1 MAHRDEVQIPGRQA
15 PASQSNNS
23 SGHPTAP
30 GATPP
35 AWVDACLDAVL
46 IVFLVGEMLIIF
58 SDVVARSLFH
68 SSVLWGEEIAQLAL
82 TVVAFVGGA
91 VAYPRGYHMAVQALV
106 VRLPETGRRIA
117 LALVDWIVLV
127 LALVVLV
134 LAFPVLF
141 TRWADRT
148 LILGMSRAWYVLPL
162 LCGMALLASL
172 AAWRLWWQPRTVVAG
187 TGTGVLGGLLA
198 IVLGRNVWGPWDQ
211 GAFPLCLT
219 AGLFFVLLALAVP
232 IGFVLPLSAL
242 LYLYTSGVAPLYSV
256 PINMQGGIASFVL
269 VAIPFFILAGYLM
282 TEGGMSRPLA
292 EFVQSLVGHF
302 RGGLL
307 QVIVITMYIFSGI
320 SGSKMADIAAV
331 GTSMRD
337 VLWEEGYAPA
347 ESVSVLAASAVMG
360 ETVPPSIA
368 MLVLGSIT
376 TLSVGAL
383 FLAGVLPAVVIALC
397 LMVLIYVRAR
407 LAGLPKKFRAPWR
420 EQRRGAVRAIPA
432 MLVPI
437 ILVGGI
443 LTGIAT
449 PTEVSA
455 FAVAYA
461 LVVSALLYRTLGGAD
476 LRRIL
481 AETAAMSGMLLFII
495 GTATTFSWTLTMAN
509 LPQLIGHLLS
519 LTGGSRALFLLGSM
533 LCLVVV
539 GALLEGLPALLIFAP
554 MLLPAAA
561 QLGIHPLHYGILLI
575 LAMGIGHFSPPIGV
589 GLYVACAV
597 GNATVEETV
606 PRYLHYLVVLALGLL
621 VVAFVPWFSLVI
633 PNAWNLGR

>member
-1 MAHRDEVQIPGRQA
+1 
-15 PASQSNNS
+15 
-23 SGHPTAP
+23 
-30 GATPP
+30 
-35 AWVDACLDAVL
+35 VDAFLDSIL

-58 SDVVARSLFH
+58 TDVLARSLFH

-82 TVVAFVGGA
+82 TVVAFLGGA
-91 VAYPRGYHMAVQALV
+91 VAYPRGHHMAVQALV
-106 VRLPETGRRIA
+106 ARLPELGRRISQ
-117 LALVDWIVLV
+117 ALVDWLVLV
-127 LALVVLV
+127 LAVVVAALSY
-134 LAFPVLF
+134 PVLL

-162 LCGMALLASL
+162 LGGMALLAGL
-172 AAWRLWWQPRTVVAG
+172 AAWRLWWQPRKIVAASGAMVFAILFAVV
-187 TGTGVLGGLLA
+187 V
-198 IVLGRNVWGPWDQ
+198 GRRVWGPWDQ
-211 GAFPLCLT
+211 SMFPLCLT
-219 AGLFFVLLALAVP
+219 LTVFVVLLALSVP

-269 VAIPFFILAGYLM
+269 VAIPFFILAGYIM

-292 EFVQSLVGHF
+292 EFVQCLVGHF

-331 GTSMRD
+331 GASMRD
-337 VLWEEGYAPA
+337 TLREEGYAPA
-347 ESVSVLAASAVMG
+347 EIVSVLAASAVMG

-383 FLAGVLPAVVIALC
+383 FLAGLLPAVVIALC
-397 LMVLIYVRAR
+397 LMALIYARAH
-407 LAGLPKKFRAPWR
+407 LGGFGKKPRAPWR
-420 EQRRGAVRAIPA
+420 MQRRAAVRAMPA
-432 MLVPI
+432 LLVPLV
-437 ILVGGI
+437 LVGGI
-443 LTGIAT
+443 LTGVAT

-461 LVVSALLYRTLGGAD
+461 LVLSAILYRNLRGTD

-509 LPQLIGHLLS
+509 LPQLISQLLG
-519 LTGGSRALFLLGSM
+519 LAGGSRALFLLGSM
-533 LCLVVV
+533 LCLVLV
-539 GALLEGLPALLIFAP
+539 GALLEGLPALLVFAP
-554 MLLPAAA
+554 LLLPVAA
-561 QLGIHPLHYGILLI
+561 QLGIQPLHYGILLI

-589 GLYVACAV
+589 GLYVTCAV
-597 GNATVEETV
+597 GNASVEETI
-606 PRYLHYLVVLALGLL
+606 PRYLPYMLVLAIGLL
-621 VVAFVPWFSLVI
+621 LVAFVPWFSLVI
-633 PNAWNLGR
+633 PHSLNLGH